1 MISDLLTLLIVFFI
15 PAIICNNYLCRLFLI
30 GNYSLNFIF
39 DWGKHEEGVKEVLE
53 TLFFDDIL
61 ENLIKAV
68 RNKISIDLFRFNF
81 GSFTFLEIIIFEAVP
96 FVSLEVLEEVPAV
109 AQEHL
114 LFCFYFLF
122 SSPTN
127 IFIAVSSVITL
138 FYFLPKAL
146 FAFFQLTFDLF
157 TSYFG
162 PFAASVNHN
171 TANSSSFSHF
181 DFSKSYALD

>member
-1 MISDLLTLLIVFFI
+1 MISDLLTLLIFFFI
-15 PAIICNNYLCRLFLI
+15 RAIICNNYLCRLFLI
-30 GNYSLNFIF
+30 GNYSLSFIF

-138 FYFLPKAL
+138 FYFLPKAP
-146 FAFFQLTFDLF
+146 FAFFQL
-157 TSYFG
+157 
-162 PFAASVNHN
+162 HN